1 MAIATDPIQNWA
13 AQAQAAAEAQQKKDQ
28 TLGIDSFLTLMTAQ
42 LKNQDPLK
50 PLEGTEFISQLAQ
63 FGTVSGVQEHA
74 DLVGNIGGVAALDAD
89 VERLDH
95 DRPRHSRVGRQL
107 RSHPGRHG
115 RRTDRRSLP
124 ARRPCSCASPTRA
137 ALWFARF
144 SSRPPKARRTLL
156 GMVCAATARRP
167 NRTRTTSKPSPPCSG
182 ETGSLEV
189 LMAGR
194 VSSVSL
200 DATGNNLSLNTST
213 LGSISDGRRASR
225 AVTRIEYSL

>member
-50 PLEGTEFISQLAQ
+50 PLEGTEFISQLAT
-63 FGTVSGVQEHA
+63 FGTVSGVQSMQTSLETLAASLRSTQTLNGSTMIGRDILASA
-74 DLVGNIGGVAALDAD
+74 DSFDHTQGGTVSGQID
-89 VERLDH
+89 VPAGTTSL
-95 DRPRHSRVGRQL
+95 QL
-107 RSHPGRHG
+107 RI
-115 RRTDRRSLP
+115 TDSAGAVVREIQLETAEGTQNFTWDGLRNDGTQAESDTYDIE
-124 ARRPCSCASPTRA
+124 AVAS
-137 ALWFARF
+137 
-144 SSRPPKARRTLL
+144 
-156 GMVCAATARRP
+156 VQ
-167 NRTRTTSKPSPPCSG
+167 G

-200 DATGNNLSLNTST
+200 DATGTNLSLNTST
-213 LGSISDGRRASR
+213 LGPISMADVRR
-225 AVTRIEYSL
+225 VQ